1 MNIAQSVMD
10 EEKAINGESKQHLKL
25 LMTIGRR
32 MSYLLND
39 LIDVTRMEQKGIPIH
54 KRPVDLQPI
63 ITMVIDMQKFIGEE
77 KKLQIIANIPER
89 FPFVLADQNRLIQ
102 ILFNLL
108 HNAVK
113 FTDEGAITIDVEKR
127 KNYAAIQVTDTGIG
141 IDKEAQSESSFHM
154 NKVVIHMVKGRIW
167 TWAKYL

>member
-1 MNIAQSVMD
+1 
-10 EEKAINGESKQHLKL
+10 
-25 LMTIGRR
+25 

-127 KNYAAIQVTDTGIG
+127 KKLRGYSGYRYWYWN
-141 IDKEAQSESSFHM
+141 
-154 NKVVIHMVKGRIW
+154 
-167 TWAKYL
+167 

>member
-127 KNYAAIQVTDTGIG
+127 KITRLFRLQILVLELI
-141 IDKEAQSESSFHM
+141 KKRKSESSFHM
-154 NKVVIHMVKGRIW
+154 NKVVIHMVKVEDLDLG
-167 TWAKYL
+167 

>member
-1 MNIAQSVMD
+1 M
-10 EEKAINGESKQHLKL
+10 
-25 LMTIGRR
+25 
-32 MSYLLND
+32 
-39 LIDVTRMEQKGIPIH
+39 
-54 KRPVDLQPI
+54 QPI

-141 IDKEAQSESSFHM
+141 IDKEAQKRIFLPYEQGSDSYGESGGFGLGLSICKQLVEMHGEHLLLHPFYI
-154 NKVVIHMVKGRIW
+154 KALLYIHI
-167 TWAKYL
+167 TTC